1 MFQILL
7 YNSNFWFLNLAKQIN
22 FQFYFYL
29 DIVFNA
35 LMGSPIKNSHH
46 VMTVIDTD
54 GHNLR
59 ANTQYS
65 PPSEEEEVVVDFASH

>member
-1 MFQILL
+1 
-7 YNSNFWFLNLAKQIN
+7 
-22 FQFYFYL
+22 
-29 DIVFNA
+29 
-35 LMGSPIKNSHH
+35 
-46 VMTVIDTD
+46 MTVIDTD